1 MIQLVTI
8 EHEGARKTGLLH
20 EGKIYASPR
29 YAGVQEVLEDWP
41 RATEKLAT
49 LGRELPG
56 REYVSG
62 ATLLAPLPA
71 PRTIYFAGVNYS
83 DHVEEMKRVL
93 GMPLE
98 GDPKSKGFLPWHNI
112 KAGGATVVGPDA
124 HVRIPAGSTML
135 DWEIELG
142 VVIGRTCKDVPVD
155 EAMDYVAGYVVTN
168 DLSARDWVSRP
179 NVPDTSP
186 FRWDWI
192 GQKSFDGSCPMGP
205 AITPAQFIGDPMSLS
220 MKLWVNGE
228 LMQDSNTSQML
239 FTIAD
244 QIAQLSS
251 RITLMPGDL
260 ILTGTPSGVG
270 MARKQFLKAGDVVR
284 QWIEN
289 IGEFEFTITE

>member
-1 MIQLVTI
+1 MIQLVSF
-8 EHEGARKTGLLH
+8 EHEGERKTGVLH

-29 YAGVQEVLEDWP
+29 YLGMLDVLADWR
-41 RATEKLAT
+41 RADEKLGT
-49 LGRELPG
+49 LGHDLQG

-62 ATLLAPLPA
+62 ATLIAPLPS
-71 PRTIYFAGVNYS
+71 PRTIYFAGVNYL
-83 DHVEEMKRVL
+83 DHVEEMKREL

-98 GDPKSKGFLPWHNI
+98 ADPKSKGFLPWHNI
-112 KAGGATVVGPDA
+112 KAGGATVVGPGA
-124 HVRIPAGSTML
+124 HVRAPCGSPML

-142 VVIGRTCKDVPVD
+142 VVIGRECKGASLKD
-155 EAMDYVAGYVVTN
+155 AMDCVAGYVVTN

-220 MKLWVNGE
+220 MKLWVNDE

-239 FTIAD
+239 FSIAD
-244 QIAQLSS
+244 QIVQLSS

-270 MARKQFLKAGDVVR
+270 MARKRFLKPGDVVR

-289 IGEFEFTITE
+289 IGEFAFTIAE